1 MLITDNMPFG
11 AYEFR
16 KFAQNW
22 GFKVETSSPR
32 YPRSNGQAESAV
44 KIAKSILKKE
54 CDLESALL
62 NYRSTPISGIGL
74 SPAQLLLNRKV
85 KTKLTCLDSH
95 LKVEKNNRDV
105 RSKLVKKQEI
115 AKAYYDSKCKERQ
128 EFKPGDVKKQEI
140 AKAYYDSKCKERQEF
155 KPGDKVTVR
164 EGNEWVNAEVI
175 DKAKTPR
182 SYYINNGHN
191 VIRRNSHHLRHSLN
205 TPKPTCID
213 NTEDSSNNEI
223 ERNMSSP
230 QKVNS
235 DSNVNNSSSN
245 RPQRHIKLP
254 QKYNDFIM

>member
-1 MLITDNMPFG
+1 MDKQKVPLKLQS
-11 AYEFR
+11 R
-16 KFAQNW
+16 
-22 GFKVETSSPR
+22 FKVETSSPR

-62 NYRSTPISGIGL
+62 NYRSTPIW
-74 SPAQLLLNRKV
+74 
-85 KTKLTCLDSH
+85 DSH

-105 RSKLVKKQEI
+105 RSKL
-115 AKAYYDSKCKERQ
+115 
-128 EFKPGDVKKQEI
+128 VKKQEI

-213 NTEDSSNNEI
+213 NTENSSNNEI
-223 ERNMSSP
+223 ERNMSTP
-230 QKVNS
+230 QKVDS
-235 DSNVNNSSSN
+235 DSNVNNSSA
-245 RPQRHIKLP
+245 RPQRHIKLLH
-254 QKYNDFIM
+254 KYNDFIM